1 METIRKQKSA
11 YLLYESAYNRIY
23 GADERYDIARL
34 TDSAPCVLH
43 PDDWH
48 MHADICEQ
56 TELLFSGWGMPPVDE
71 AFLEAFPRL
80 TTIFY
85 GAGSI
90 KGFATDALW
99 KRGINVTS
107 ASYANAIPVCEFTV
121 AQIVLSMKHAWRLST
136 LTDAL
141 RTYPDFTQRESPGM
155 YRTVVGLVSLGSIG
169 RMVAERLR
177 QYDVAVIAYDPV
189 IRPEQA
195 KALGVELCA
204 LDALF
209 RDADVV
215 SCHAPWLKETESMLT
230 YEHFASMK
238 QGATFI
244 NTSRGAIVDEVG
256 LIQALQERRELYA
269 LLDVTLNEPPAPD
282 SPLYTLPNAIL
293 TPHIAGS
300 KGKECNRLGR
310 TMVEELLRHIEGKP
324 LRHAISQEQAVLMA

>member
-1 METIRKQKSA
+1 MKTIRKQKSA

-23 GADERYDIARL
+23 GPDERCDIARL
-34 TDSAPCVLH
+34 TDSSPRILH
-43 PDDWH
+43 PDNWH
-48 MHADICEQ
+48 SHPDICEQ

-71 AFLEAFPRL
+71 ALLEAFPRL

-99 KRGINVTS
+99 ERGIYVTS

-121 AQIVLSMKHAWRLST
+121 AQIVLSMKHAWRLSA
-136 LTDAL
+136 LTHAL
-141 RTYPDFTQRESPGM
+141 HTYPDFPQRESPGM
-155 YRTVVGLVSLGSIG
+155 YRTVVGLISLGSIG

-177 QYDVAVIAYDPV
+177 QYDVVVIAYDP
-189 IRPEQA
+189 IIHHEQA
-195 KALGVELCA
+195 QALGVKLCT
-204 LDALF
+204 LGELF
-209 RDADVV
+209 RNADVI
-215 SCHAPWLKETESMLT
+215 SCHAPWLEETEGMLT
-230 YEHFASMK
+230 REHFISMK

-244 NTSRGAIVDEVG
+244 NTSRGAIVDEAG
-256 LIQALQERRELYA
+256 LVQALQERPDLYA
-269 LLDVTLNEPPAPD
+269 LLDVTLDEPPAPD

-310 TMVEELLRHIEGKP
+310 TGRG
-324 LRHAISQEQAVLMA
+324 